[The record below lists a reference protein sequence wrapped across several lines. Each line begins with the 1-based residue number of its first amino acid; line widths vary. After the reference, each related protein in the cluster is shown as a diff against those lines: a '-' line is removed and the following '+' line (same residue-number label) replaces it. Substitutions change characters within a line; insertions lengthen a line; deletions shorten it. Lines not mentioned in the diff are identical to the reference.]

1 MRALLVVQ
9 PSVSHYRAP
18 MLRCLLA
25 DGRVDWSLAG
35 KFDAPEGDRDHREA
49 VHVAPTDISALV
61 SPLKAKRIFGPITWE
76 TGLLRQALSRRFDVV
91 ILEGRIFTLSTWLI
105 LILRYILR
113 RRTLLWGHGWRS
125 PDSGLKGYARL
136 WFYRLADGLLIY
148 GNRARSIGLA
158 AGYPRDRMFVVGNSI
173 YPRSRLGVP
182 RSREASESGE
192 KTRLICVSRL
202 SSRRRLDLLVRGS
215 AELAEHGFGVE
226 VHLVGDGAARV
237 QLEELAAE
245 LSAPVTFHGPLYE
258 YEELAEMYA
267 RMDLCVIPGAA
278 GLGIAQALGFG
289 VPVIIHDGNDQ
300 HGPESELVI
309 DGVNGAIFSRDEVS
323 SLTAAVTR
331 LSGWQSRNP
340 EIADRCIDTVKANYC
355 AEAHAAAIVDAV
367 LTFGSQR
374 KIGC

>member
-1 MRALLVVQ
+1 MSLENFNLIKSVLGTPKFEREGVAIYQMDCLEAMKQIPSELVNLTITS
-9 PSVSHYRAP
+9 PPYNI
-18 MLRCLLA
+18 
-25 DGRVDWSLAG
+25 G
-35 KFDAPEGDRDHREA
+35 K
-49 VHVAPTDISALV
+49 
-61 SPLKAKRIFGPITWE
+61 
-76 TGLLRQALSRRFDVV
+76 
-91 ILEGRIFTLSTWLI
+91 
-105 LILRYILR
+105 
-113 RRTLLWGHGWRS
+113 
-125 PDSGLKGYARL
+125 
-136 WFYRLADGLLIY
+136 
-148 GNRARSIGLA
+148 
-158 AGYPRDRMFVVGNSI
+158 
-173 YPRSRLGVP
+173 
-182 RSREASESGE
+182 
-192 KTRLICVSRL
+192 
-202 SSRRRLDLLVRGS
+202 
-215 AELAEHGFGVE
+215 
-226 VHLVGDGAARV
+226 
-237 QLEELAAE
+237 
-245 LSAPVTFHGPLYE
+245 E